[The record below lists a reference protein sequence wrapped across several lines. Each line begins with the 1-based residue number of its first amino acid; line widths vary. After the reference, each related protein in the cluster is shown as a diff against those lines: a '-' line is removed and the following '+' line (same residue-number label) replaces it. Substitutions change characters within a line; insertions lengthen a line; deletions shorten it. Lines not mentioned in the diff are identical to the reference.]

1 MDTITIEQAKA
12 LRLASR
18 QWKEQLLLIANV
30 EDYRDWS
37 EFTDKLSELVKFNS
51 DVTLSDLYYLVNDLC
66 VTLSDV
72 ITYKEKQNGLS

>member
-12 LRLASR
+12 LRLACR

-30 EDYRDWS
+30 ESYKDWT
-37 EFTDKLSELVKFNS
+37 EFTDKLSALVKFNA

-66 VTLSDV
+66 VTLGDV
-72 ITYKEKQNGLS
+72 ITYKEKQ